1 MILINSGGYVI
12 TEIEEE
18 YGKIPPCFLPI
29 ANKSLITYQIKY
41 LKKNFPKDKIYL
53 SLPKD
58 FEVSLF
64 NQEFLNKNNIIV
76 IRTNSNLSLKR
87 SILQVLKK
95 INKNNHE
102 DIKMLHGDNLL
113 LEKISNKKN
122 IIGLVRR
129 NELYNTHEVITI
141 NDKQYIWS
149 GFFNFSNKKLLI
161 KCLSKSI
168 NFVDAVKKYNNSKKL
183 KYNFQKKWFDLG
195 HVNTYFK
202 SRSLIISSRHFNTIK
217 VLENVITKRS
227 FDKNKIKSEYL
238 WYKNLPLNLKKYT
251 PKLIEFK
258 EFKKMSQYS
267 IEYLPLNPLNEIFVY
282 GKNPILFWEKVFLII
297 KKLLKDLN
305 SFDKIDY
312 KKIKKNRNWL
322 IEKKSSLRL
331 DLLSELNFLDLDRNY
346 YYNFKK
352 MPSLNEMTRWCIEK
366 SKKVQINPAVIHGD
380 LCLSNILFN
389 SRINSIKIID
399 PRGLGYNNKL
409 SLYGDQ
415 NYDLAKLIHS
425 IVGMYDHII
434 SGQFKLKD
442 FKSKSM
448 KINFERSK
456 RLKEV
461 QTLFINKIIG
471 RQKFKD
477 TLPQV
482 ILLFINMLPL
492 HKDKKEIQKAI
503 FANCL
508 RLYSLYEK

>member
-29 ANKSLITYQIKY
+29 ANKSLLTYQIKN
-41 LKKNFPKDKIYL
+41 LKKNFPKDRIYL
-53 SLPKD
+53 SLPID
-58 FEVSLF
+58 FKVSLF

-76 IRTNSNLSLKR
+76 IRTNSNLPLKR
-87 SILQVLKK
+87 SVLNVLKK
-95 INKNNHE
+95 INKNDNE

-113 LEKISNKKN
+113 LEKISSKKN
-122 IIGLVRR
+122 ILGLVER
-129 NELYNTHEVITI
+129 NELYNTHEVINI
-141 NDKQYIWS
+141 IDKQYTWS
-149 GFFNFSNKKLLI
+149 GFFNFSNKKLLM
-161 KCLSKSI
+161 KCLSAGS
-168 NFVDAVKKYNNSKKL
+168 NFVDAIKRYNDRKKL
-183 KYNFQKKWFDLG
+183 RYNFQKKWFDLG

-202 SRSLIISSRHFNTIK
+202 SRSLIISSRHFNKIK
-217 VLENVITKRS
+217 VSENVIIKRS
-227 FDKNKIKSEYL
+227 FDKSKIKSEYL

-251 PKLIEFK
+251 PKLIEYK

-267 IEYLPLNPLNEIFVY
+267 MEYLPLNPLNELFVY

-297 KKLLKDLN
+297 NKLLKDLK
-305 SFDKIDY
+305 SIDKVNL
-312 KKIKKNRNWL
+312 KQIKKNRNWL
-322 IEKKSSLRL
+322 IEKKSNLRL
-331 DLLSELNFLDLDRNY
+331 NSLSKLNFLDINHNY

-366 SKKVQINPAVIHGD
+366 SKKNQIIPAVIHGD

-399 PRGLGYNNKL
+399 PRGLGYNDKL
-409 SLYGDQ
+409 SIYGDQ
-415 NYDLAKLIHS
+415 NYDLAKLVHS

-434 SGQFKLKD
+434 SGKFKLED

-448 KINFERSK
+448 RINFETSK

-461 QTLFINKIIG
+461 QSLFINKIIG
-471 RQKFKD
+471 KEKFKNI
-477 TLPQV
+477 LPQV

-492 HKDKKEIQKAI
+492 HKDKRDIQKAI

-508 RLYSLYEK
+508 KLYSLSEK